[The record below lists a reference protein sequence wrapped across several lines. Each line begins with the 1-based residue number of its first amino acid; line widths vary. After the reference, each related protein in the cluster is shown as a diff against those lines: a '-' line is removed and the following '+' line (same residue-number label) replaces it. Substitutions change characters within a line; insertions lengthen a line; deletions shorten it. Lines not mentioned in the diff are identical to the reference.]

1 MSQPV
6 HSVLFDQNQ
15 KNSGYYDT
23 TNAGYPESSGDG
35 LQFYASNYNDPSY
48 MASSY
53 YGASHT
59 TGVAPPSLH
68 QTGSTSSMGTSTMGG
83 GATGDMQYRQPGSF
97 WSAFGTGGFEDEP
110 PLLEEIGINLQH
122 IQAKVSLS
130 FINVILILILIHLD
144 HRVLLSS
151 IHLKKCQKPSWT
163 TRILLGLYSS
173 SFCLGS
179 F

>member
-15 KNSGYYDT
+15 KNGGYYDT
-23 TNAGYPESSGDG
+23 NNAGYSEPSGDG

-53 YGASHT
+53 YGSSHT
-59 TGVAPPSLH
+59 TGVAPPPLH
-68 QTGSTSSMGTSTMGG
+68 QTASTSSMGTSTMGG

-122 IQAKVSLS
+122 IQAKVSV
-130 FINVILILILIHLD
+130 F
-144 HRVLLSS
+144 
-151 IHLKKCQKPSWT
+151 C
-163 TRILLGLYSS
+163 LLGMVP
-173 SFCLGS
+173 F
-179 F
+179 